1 MQHLEHERHGRLRPG
16 LPAEGLRE
24 RKRRRTRASICPAAL
39 ELFDRHGFR
48 ATTLA
53 DIAHAADVSPRTVS
67 GYFPTKEALA
77 FPAADE
83 EAEALAAR
91 LRRPGGR
98 RAGDGGTARLGRRMA
113 GPRRGAP

>member
-1 MQHLEHERHGRLRPG
+1 MFARTANVQHLQHMSDMAVSD
-16 LPAEGLRE
+16 PAGPAPEGLRE
-24 RKRRRTRASICPAAL
+24 RKRRRTRASICRAAL
-39 ELFDRHGFR
+39 ELFDRNGFR

-83 EAEALAAR
+83 EAEALAA
-91 LRRPGGR
+91 
-98 RAGDGGTARLGRRMA
+98 
-113 GPRRGAP
+113 